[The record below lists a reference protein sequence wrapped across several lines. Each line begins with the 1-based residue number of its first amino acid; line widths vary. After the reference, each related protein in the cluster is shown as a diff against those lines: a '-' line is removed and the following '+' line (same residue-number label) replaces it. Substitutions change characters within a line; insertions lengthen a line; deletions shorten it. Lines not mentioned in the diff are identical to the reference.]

1 MKQDS
6 GSTTA
11 KFQATF
17 RALESVRW
25 PAGRRLFTDRFSV
38 ELIDPEFRGYVK
50 WAALPLVGELVR
62 YYATL
67 KSYGAIT
74 SGIARTR
81 LIDDHIK
88 EAVRSG
94 VSQVVLLGAGYD
106 YRALRMPE
114 LHDLHVVEMD
124 HPATQVLKKKNVARL
139 TGTLPENINYLETD
153 LTREELSAAW
163 GRSGLDGGKPAIV
176 IWEGVAHYL
185 GEAAVDRTIRT
196 LSTVLAPGSLLA
208 FTYIHSG
215 LLDGS
220 IHFKWAE
227 RAMKRV
233 AGEDEP
239 WIWGM
244 DPARM
249 PAYLAER
256 GFELK
261 EDLGADDYRAR
272 YWGPEGRRMNG
283 FGFYRVA
290 LAKVKVVD

>member
-1 MKQDS
+1 MRQGS

-25 PAGRRLFTDRFSV
+25 PAGRRLFTDPYAVAS
-38 ELIDPEFRGYVK
+38 IDPAFRGWVR
-50 WAALPLVGELVR
+50 WAALPLVGEAVR
-62 YYATL
+62 WYAVW

-81 LIDDHIK
+81 LIDDHLRD
-88 EAVRSG
+88 AARAG
-94 VSQVVLLGAGYD
+94 AAQVLLLGAGYD

-114 LHDLHVVEMD
+114 LRGLRVVEMD
-124 HPATQVLKKKNVARL
+124 HPATQAPKKERVARML
-139 TGTLPENINYLETD
+139 GALPGNVEYVETD
-153 LTREELSAAW
+153 LTTEGLADAW
-163 GRSGLDGGKPAIV
+163 RRSGLDGGKPAFV

-185 GEAAVDRTIRT
+185 GEAAVDRTIRA
-196 LSTVLAPGSLLA
+196 LAALLAPGSRLA
-208 FTYIHSG
+208 FTYIHRG
-215 LLDGS
+215 LLDGTLR
-220 IHFKWAE
+220 FQWAE
-227 RAMKRV
+227 KAMRRV

-256 GFELK
+256 GLSLI
-261 EDLGADDYRAR
+261 EDLGADDYRAK
-272 YWGPEGRRMNG
+272 YWGPRARKLKG

-290 LAKVKVVD
+290 LAGVGR

>member
-1 MKQDS
+1 MRQDS

-25 PAGRRLFTDRFSV
+25 PAGRRLFTDPFAV
-38 ELIDPEFRGYVK
+38 ELIDPAFRGWVW

-62 YYATL
+62 WYAVW

-81 LIDDHIK
+81 LIDDHLR
-88 EAVRSG
+88 EAMRAG
-94 VSQVVLLGAGYD
+94 VGQILLLGAGYD

-114 LHDLHVVEMD
+114 LRGLRVVEMD
-124 HPATQVLKKKNVARL
+124 HPATQAPKKRNVVRM
-139 TGTLPENINYLETD
+139 TGALPGHVEYLETD
-153 LTREELSAAW
+153 LTREELADAW
-163 GRSGLDGGKPAIV
+163 HRSGLDSGRSTFV

-196 LSTVLAPGSLLA
+196 LASLLAPGSRLS
-208 FTYIHSG
+208 FTYVHRG
-215 LLDGS
+215 LLDGTLR
-220 IHFKWAE
+220 FQWAE
-227 RAMKRV
+227 KAMRRV
-233 AGEDEP
+233 ASEDEP

-244 DPARM
+244 DPAQM

-256 GFELK
+256 GFALV
-261 EDLGADDYRAR
+261 EDLGADEYRAK
-272 YWGPEGRRMNG
+272 YWGPGARSLKG

-290 LAKVKVVD
+290 LASVGR